1 VPLAFAAAALVT
13 ALVLGGIRRSTLA
26 NTLIVGF
33 TLLTLL
39 VFALAGLPGAAA
51 GLHVN
56 LLAPLRQGTDLQSLL
71 YASALMFVAYTGY
84 GRVATLGEEVRDP
97 LRTIPRAIV
106 LTLLATMGIYLLV
119 TAVAVG
125 AVGAGALA
133 EATGRRAAPLAVAA

>member
-1 VPLAFAAAALVT
+1 
-13 ALVLGGIRRSTLA
+13 
-26 NTLIVGF
+26 
-33 TLLTLL
+33 LLTLL

-119 TAVAVG
+119 TTVAVG

-133 EATGRRAAPLAVAA
+133 EATGRGAAPLAVAAGGIGGPGLAALVSAGAVTAMLGVLLNLVLG